1 MWSEEKLREAADEW
15 MESLNPYSGND
26 WDKAETAYQS
36 FLAGCDY
43 IINNTQKKNE
53 SNRT

>member
-1 MWSEEKLREAADEW
+1 MCTRDKQIQAAQEWALLLEE
-15 MESLNPYSGND
+15 
-26 WDKAETAYQS
+26 ETYCYTDIVDA

-53 SNRT
+53 QRRR